1 MSSSDETPVFGDLAE
16 EARFWRLEST
26 KWEKAAQDAKEE
38 LDEFQEGSRE
48 LENELEA
55 QLEQAEKKIKELKS
69 QSNILE
75 VETEQMKIKHE
86 QVNKDLIRQINEL
99 MTDLTQIKGRNE
111 YLEKNVRQLEQQNDD
126 LEREKR
132 INLASLEDL
141 QGQLNAAVERNAFL
155 ESELEEKFCLKMSF
169 QRLKDEAR
177 DLRSELLVLN
187 QNKKTKTEK
196 DEADAMVTEEKIDKE
211 VELSGDKAVNMENQ
225 SLLVR
230 RYNGIPSTSSAK
242 KITPKIAED
251 MLRKV
256 KKQKMK
262 NNIKQNRNDKSI
274 FTRLKTNIR
283 QKVLR
288 VFSLKYLERWK
299 LMN

>member
-26 KWEKAAQDAKEE
+26 KWEKEAQDAKEE

-111 YLEKNVRQLEQQNDD
+111 YLEKGVRQLEQQNDD

-155 ESELEEKFCLKMSF
+155 ESEVEEKFCLKMSF

-187 QNKKTKTEK
+187 QNKKLKTEK
-196 DEADAMVTEEKIDKE
+196 DEADAMVTGEKIDKE